1 MPTSPPAARRP
12 RPTARRPPS
21 AAHRS
26 ADPPPTA
33 TPPPAPPQRSQGKGA
48 GPYKVEGG
56 KELFEVE
63 RILDTRHRG
72 ASGPEYLVS
81 WVGYARAD
89 DSCAAA

>member
-1 MPTSPPAARRP
+1 V
-12 RPTARRPPS
+12 
-21 AAHRS
+21 
-26 ADPPPTA
+26 D
-33 TPPPAPPQRSQGKGA
+33 
-48 GPYKVEGG
+48 GG